1 MMLLQECNHMS
12 LDEKIRN
19 HLGWD
24 ENSQKTCM
32 ETREKDDWWMM
43 GELFRVENEIDEN

>member
-1 MMLLQECNHMS
+1 MS
-12 LDEKIRN
+12 LDEKLRN

-32 ETREKDDWWMM
+32 ETREKDDWCMM
-43 GELFRVENEIDEN
+43 GELFGVENEIDEN